1 MTNPFLT
8 HWQIQERPFEPVTDS
23 RFYFQ
28 SRAHAEALARLGY
41 LVAEETMYLGMLT
54 GEIGCGKTMTR
65 HLFASQADPD
75 RICVIQFEN
84 SFFRLEDHLKRI
96 LVAFG
101 LEREAAGASNL
112 YDCYALFRDMLD
124 QLHRL
129 HQRHLLLLFDE
140 AQDMDDETLSQ
151 INRLTNLND
160 QGRGLLTI
168 VLIGQPELRRRVAV
182 LPSLDQRIG
191 LRFHLGSLSPEDTG
205 PYLAHRL
212 RVAGHPTGEVF
223 DADAVRVLGA
233 SGRSVPRELNRLA
246 KLSMEHARAQGRRH
260 VSGLDIETVL
270 RDLRR
275 HQLNTPATLI
285 PSPT

>member
-1 MTNPFLT
+1 MTHPFLT
-8 HWQIQERPFEPVTDS
+8 HWQLQERPFEPVTDS

-65 HLFASQADPD
+65 HLFASQADPE
-75 RICVIQFEN
+75 RFCVVQFEN

-96 LVAFG
+96 LGAFG
-101 LEREAAGASNL
+101 LEREAASASSL

-124 QLHRL
+124 QLNRV

-168 VLIGQPELRRRVAV
+168 VLIGQPELRRRVSV

-205 PYLAHRL
+205 PYLSHRL

-223 DADAVRVLGA
+223 DSDAVDSLA
-233 SGRSVPRELNRLA
+233 NSGRCIPRELNRLA
-246 KLSMEHARAQGRRH
+246 KLSMEHARAQGRKG
-260 VSGLDIETVL
+260 VTGPDIGTVL

-275 HQLNTPATLI
+275 HQLNPALAVQPAIT
-285 PSPT
+285 